1 VANTEEAIILAG
13 GFGTRLRSVVNDVPK
28 PLAPIR
34 GRPFLAFLLDRLAAQ
49 GFRRV
54 VLATGYMGEKINQ
67 ALGDRW
73 QGMALAYSREDQPLG
88 TGGAIAQSLDCIE
101 GNACFVLNG
110 DTHLDLDY
118 RAFDRC
124 MEATG
129 AALGMALARVADVAR
144 YGAVQVEDQQVT
156 GFAEKGQSGPGY
168 INAGVYRM
176 TRELVAAFPGEANFS
191 FEARVL
197 EPLVQCGSVAAYT
210 RTSAFID
217 IGVPEDYARAQVELA
232 MAGNLA

>member
-1 VANTEEAIILAG
+1 
-13 GFGTRLRSVVNDVPK
+13 
-28 PLAPIR
+28 
-34 GRPFLAFLLDRLAAQ
+34 
-49 GFRRV
+49 
-54 VLATGYMGEKINQ
+54 
-67 ALGDRW
+67 
-73 QGMALAYSREDQPLG
+73 
-88 TGGAIAQSLDCIE
+88 
-101 GNACFVLNG
+101 
-110 DTHLDLDY
+110 
-118 RAFDRC
+118 
-124 MEATG
+124 
-129 AALGMALARVADVAR
+129 MALARVADVAR
-144 YGAVQVEDQQVT
+144 YGAVQVEDQQVI